1 MGKAKFKMDLGIK
14 SEMINLKVN
23 IINILYVKSS
33 HFCQSGN
40 HHLIFQ
46 RHVQTTKTLSY
57 SVICNKEKASLV
69 TLYIPKY
76 NFSIME
82 NYIYVEHK

>member
-1 MGKAKFKMDLGIK
+1 M
-14 SEMINLKVN
+14 
-23 IINILYVKSS
+23 Y
-33 HFCQSGN
+33 
-40 HHLIFQ
+40 IFQ
-46 RHVQTTKTLSY
+46 MHKTLSY
-57 SVICNKEKASLV
+57 SIICNKEKASLV

>member
-33 HFCQSGN
+33 HFC
-40 HHLIFQ
+40 
-46 RHVQTTKTLSY
+46 
-57 SVICNKEKASLV
+57 
-69 TLYIPKY
+69 
-76 NFSIME
+76 
-82 NYIYVEHK
+82 